1 MCRYDIVI
9 SNKLVGFYLD
19 LLFFLLAV
27 ILSKLHVKP
36 GRKDW
41 VTAKKVHRKICA
53 KDITFL
59 TARPPFYVTFC
70 CFLLNTRNS
79 EKAIY
84 FLLLMS
90 CLISKLKCQMSFT
103 LETLVDFFSD
113 STYVLRSKVS
123 NSSFKALLKQTFYQ
137 TR

>member
-1 MCRYDIVI
+1 MRNQEGKIE
-9 SNKLVGFYLD
+9 LQQ
-19 LLFFLLAV
+19 
-27 ILSKLHVKP
+27 
-36 GRKDW
+36 
-41 VTAKKVHRKICA
+41 KKVHRKICA

-59 TARPPFYVTFC
+59 TARPPFYVIFC

-84 FLLLMS
+84 FLLPMS
-90 CLISKLKCQMSFT
+90 CLISKLKCQMLFT

-123 NSSFKALLKQTFYQ
+123 NSSFKALLKQTFYK
-137 TR
+137 TC